1 MFEKNIDDRLSSWAE
16 FRKGLETSNS
26 PLEDTWNFWKDAPF
40 IPYNN
45 AVDPYFQFGWPTPW
59 DIIVHNKYDD
69 FTKALM
75 IGWTIKLTKRFENTK
90 IEIRTLV
97 DKDKLLSYNIICV
110 DNEWAINYND
120 NGPIPLK
127 DISDRF
133 NIENLV
139 ELTSVR

>member
-1 MFEKNIDDRLSSWAE
+1 MFDLSIDERLSSWAQ
-16 FRKGLETSNS
+16 FRNHIETA
-26 PLEDTWNFWKDAPF
+26 EDPFNEVWYFWKDAPF

-75 IGWTIKLTKRFENTK
+75 IGYTLKLTKRFEKNI

-97 DKDKLLSYNIICV
+97 DKEKLMSYNVICV
-110 DNEWAINYND
+110 DNRWAINYND
-120 NGPIPLK
+120 NGPILMENIP
-127 DISDRF
+127 DSF
-133 NIENLV
+133 NVENLV
-139 ELTSVR
+139 ELTGLR

>member
-1 MFEKNIDDRLSSWAE
+1 MFDLNIDDRLSSWAQ
-16 FRKGLETSNS
+16 FRNHLESAEN
-26 PLEDTWNFWKDAPF
+26 PLEDAWNFWKTAPF

-75 IGWTIKLTKRFENTK
+75 IGWTLKLTKRFEKRK

-97 DKDKLLSYNIICV
+97 DKEKLISYNV
-110 DNEWAINYND
+110 VVVEDHWAINYND
-120 NGPIPLK
+120 NGPMLLK
-127 DISDRF
+127 DIPDQF
-133 NIENLV
+133 NVENLV
-139 ELTSVR
+139 ELGNLR

>member
-1 MFEKNIDDRLSSWAE
+1 MFEKNIDERLSVWAQ
-16 FRKGLETSNS
+16 FRKTIETSNT
-26 PLEDTWNFWKDAPF
+26 PFEDVWNFWKDAPF

-75 IGWTIKLTKRFENTK
+75 IGWTLKLTERFKNSL

-97 DKDKLLSYNIICV
+97 DREKLTSYNIVCIN
-110 DNEWAINYND
+110 NEWAINYND
-120 NGPIPLK
+120 NKPILAKNIPDK
-127 DISDRF
+127 F
-133 NIENLV
+133 NLENLV
-139 ELTSVR
+139 ELSGLR

>member
-1 MFEKNIDDRLSSWAE
+1 MFEKNVDDRLSSWAQ
-16 FRKGLETSNS
+16 FRNNLETAADPFN
-26 PLEDTWNFWKDAPF
+26 DVWHFWKDAPF

-75 IGWTIKLTKRFENTK
+75 IGWTLKLTKRFENNR

-97 DKDKLLSYNIICV
+97 DKESLVSYNIICI
-110 DNEWAINYND
+110 DNEWVINYND
-120 NGPIPLK
+120 NGPTLMKNIP
-127 DISDRF
+127 DGF
-133 NIENLV
+133 NLENLV
-139 ELTSVR
+139 ELTRLR

>member
-1 MFEKNIDDRLSSWAE
+1 MFDKSIDDRLSSWAA
-16 FRKGLETSNS
+16 FRETLETAENPFQSVW
-26 PLEDTWNFWKDAPF
+26 DFWKTAPF

-45 AVDPYFQFGWPTPW
+45 AVDPFFQFGWPTPW

-75 IGWTIKLTKRFENTK
+75 IGWTLKLTDRFKNTK

-97 DKDKLLSYNIICV
+97 DKEKLTTYNIICV

-120 NGPIPLK
+120 NGPIPMK
-127 DISDRF
+127 NIPDSF
-133 NIENLV
+133 NIENLIEV
-139 ELTSVR
+139 TGLR